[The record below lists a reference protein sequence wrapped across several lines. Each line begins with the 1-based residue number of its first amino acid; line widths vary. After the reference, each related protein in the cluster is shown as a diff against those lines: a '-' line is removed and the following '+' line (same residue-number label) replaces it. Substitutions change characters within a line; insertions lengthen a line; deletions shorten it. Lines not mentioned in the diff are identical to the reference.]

1 MLVVSLS
8 QITTTYKKPHIMT
21 TVNKLNKGQRE
32 VMFQSL
38 NSQVEKGFRKFF
50 TNEENRNFEWL
61 KNNR

>member
-1 MLVVSLS
+1 MKSVS
-8 QITTTYKKPHIMT
+8 
-21 TVNKLNKGQRE
+21 KLNKGQKE
-32 VMFQSL
+32 LMFQSL